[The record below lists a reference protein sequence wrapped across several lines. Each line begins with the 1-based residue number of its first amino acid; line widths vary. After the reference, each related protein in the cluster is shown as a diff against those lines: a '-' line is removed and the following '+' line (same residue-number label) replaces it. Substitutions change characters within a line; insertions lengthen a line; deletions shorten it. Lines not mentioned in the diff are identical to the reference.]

1 VEELF
6 TGVTHVTGEKLSK
19 KKHLAKMD
27 LKITI
32 DGYVRKV
39 WIILSDILVTR
50 VDIHK
55 TFYDKFL
62 KSL

>member
-1 VEELF
+1 
-6 TGVTHVTGEKLSK
+6 
-19 KKHLAKMD
+19 MD

>member
-6 TGVTHVTGEKLSK
+6 TGVAHVTGEKLSK

-27 LKITI
+27 LKIII

-39 WIILSDILVTR
+39 
-50 VDIHK
+50 
-55 TFYDKFL
+55 
-62 KSL
+62 